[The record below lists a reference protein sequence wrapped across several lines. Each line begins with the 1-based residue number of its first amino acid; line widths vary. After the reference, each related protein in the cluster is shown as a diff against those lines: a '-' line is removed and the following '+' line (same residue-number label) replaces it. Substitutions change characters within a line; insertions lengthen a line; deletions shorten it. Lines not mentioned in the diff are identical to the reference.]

1 MSCIQLA
8 GWIHHCS
15 ADLAHSP
22 TPLAERVGKWPLRL
36 GNAFN
41 YASNLEEVAFFFAL
55 GSIGARCAELLVSS
69 LLGCCNPV
77 RGSVMEAGNF
87 SEAEQLV
94 GEKEGCR

>member
-1 MSCIQLA
+1 M
-8 GWIHHCS
+8 
-15 ADLAHSP
+15 
-22 TPLAERVGKWPLRL
+22 GKWPLRL
-36 GNAFN
+36 GNASN
-41 YASNLEEVAFFFAL
+41 YASKLEEVAFFFAL

-94 GEKEGCR
+94 GEKEGRR